1 MINGILHLKIRIN
14 QIVRSDLFKIYMVL
28 LLSAPFHLCLAQNAK
43 EVDSTFII
51 SYADKFVVKLN
62 LDTRVNS
69 YSLNNLQDGTNLLI
83 TPNIGYN
90 VFLSL
95 DYQFFGLSIGF
106 SPSFLAPG
114 VNDDLKGESS
124 FSDFRFRAAL
134 GHWVQGF
141 QVSSIE
147 GYYVENTEDFLPDW
161 MEGVDPY
168 IQLSDFKSQIWGMS
182 TSYVFNRNFSFR
194 NILYNTEWQKKSAG
208 SFIPTLY
215 YSYDRLSYSF
225 EDLKSKED
233 ILPIRLALGYYHTW
247 VFKENWFISGN
258 LSPSLGLRFSKTQE
272 TFNAISSER
281 SNTAF
286 TRTLEG
292 GANLGYA
299 SEKIVFGLGFTFDVN
314 GYDEDKFNA
323 VTTNDI
329 YGKIYFGYRFNTP
342 GFIDRAYTKF
352 AKKIGME

>member
-1 MINGILHLKIRIN
+1 
-14 QIVRSDLFKIYMVL
+14 
-28 LLSAPFHLCLAQNAK
+28 
-43 EVDSTFII
+43 
-51 SYADKFVVKLN
+51 
-62 LDTRVNS
+62 
-69 YSLNNLQDGTNLLI
+69 
-83 TPNIGYN
+83 
-90 VFLSL
+90 
-95 DYQFFGLSIGF
+95 
-106 SPSFLAPG
+106 
-114 VNDDLKGESS
+114 
-124 FSDFRFRAAL
+124 
-134 GHWVQGF
+134 
-141 QVSSIE
+141 
-147 GYYVENTEDFLPDW
+147 
-161 MEGVDPY
+161 
-168 IQLSDFKSQIWGMS
+168 MS

-258 LSPSLGLRFSKTQE
+258 LSPSLGIRFSKTRE
-272 TFNAISSER
+272 TFNGISSER

-299 SEKIVFGLGFTFDVN
+299 SKKIVFGLGFTFDVN

-342 GFIDRAYTKF
+342 GFIDRAYNKF